1 MGLSRS
7 RKDSFIPVSAPH
19 RAAPPNSYAC
29 SGLVRGG
36 GAGTRSATRRCMRAA
51 SLGCVMLA
59 YAIVAPVD
67 AARADEPLARL
78 GGPSRQD

>member
-1 MGLSRS
+1 
-7 RKDSFIPVSAPH
+7 
-19 RAAPPNSYAC
+19 
-29 SGLVRGG
+29 
-36 GAGTRSATRRCMRAA
+36 MRAA